1 MPQDFPSPMDL
12 ASADMLRVLA
22 QATTTVET
30 EYTDEALPMDG
41 TLPAAIDGLLF
52 RNGPGRFERGGRRY
66 RHPFDG
72 DGHITKLDIR
82 DGQARYSNRF
92 VRTREYL
99 EEARAGRMLHRAF
112 GTNLPGGLFGNFF
125 QMRFK
130 NAANTSVRWHGGR
143 LLALWEGG
151 PPHRLDPDTLATLGP
166 EDFGGRLENPFGG
179 LSRRL
184 APLLPFSAH
193 PHLDQGTGDLYNFGL
208 VSGSP
213 NRLMLYRIHRDGR
226 MDPLREHGL
235 KRFSFVHDF
244 AVTRKWL
251 CFLLPQADFDVPK
264 AVFGLKTAVGSL
276 KIATEQ
282 PMQALLLPREPG
294 AGRPVVLTG
303 PSGFVFHVAR
313 AFDED
318 DGRLVLDVIR
328 YGLYPDFDDFTDL
341 FRTPPDGAMPRLE
354 RLVLDPDKHSCERLS
369 LGADGDAPA
378 FELPISAPAPLGM
391 RRRILYGVGAP
402 PERRA
407 PYLTSIHRLDTET
420 GQLTT
425 RDFGLDLTGE
435 PMLVPGDGDDEG
447 WLLSLVLRAD
457 QGRTDLV
464 VLRAADLE
472 IEATAALP
480 HAVPIGFHGC
490 WVPRGALGITAAV

>member
-1 MPQDFPSPMDL
+1 MPQDFAAPMDL

-22 QATTTVET
+22 QATTTVT
-30 EYTDEALPMDG
+30 DEYTDVSLPVTG
-41 TLPAAIDGLLF
+41 TLPQALDGLLF

-72 DGHITKLDIR
+72 DGHITKLDIQ
-82 DGQARYSNRF
+82 GGAVRYSNRF

-99 EEARAGRMLHRAF
+99 EEERAGRMLHRAF

-130 NAANTSVRWHGGR
+130 NAANTSVRWHAGR

-151 PPHRLDPDTLATLGP
+151 PPHRLDPHTLATLGA

-193 PHLDQGTGDLYNFGL
+193 PHCDDETGDLYNFGL

-213 NRLMLYRIHRDGR
+213 NRLMLYRVGADGR
-226 MDPLREHGL
+226 METPREHGL
-235 KRFSFVHDF
+235 DRFSFVHDF
-244 AVTRKWL
+244 AVSRNWL
-251 CFLLPQADFDVPK
+251 CFLLPHADFDVPK

-276 KIATEQ
+276 KIATER
-282 PMQALLLPREPG
+282 PMQALLLPRAPG
-294 AGRPVVLTG
+294 AGRPAVLTG
-303 PSGFVFHVAR
+303 PPGFVFHVAQ
-313 AFDED
+313 AYD
-318 DGRLVLDVIR
+318 DDSGRLVLDVIR

-354 RLVLDPDKHSCERLS
+354 RLVLDPARHSCEHVS
-369 LGADGDAPA
+369 LGADVASHA
-378 FELPISAPAPLGM
+378 FELPISAPAPLGAP
-391 RRRILYGVGAP
+391 RRILYGVGAP

-420 GQLTT
+420 GRLTT
-425 RDFGLDLTGE
+425 RDFGLDITGE

-447 WLLSLVLRAD
+447 WLLSLVFRAD
-457 QGRTDLV
+457 QDRTDLV
-464 VLRAADLE
+464 VLRAENLE
-472 IEATAALP
+472 IQATAPLP

-490 WVPRGALGITAAV
+490 WVPRGALLGSG

>member
-1 MPQDFPSPMDL
+1 MPQDLS
-12 ASADMLRVLA
+12 AADMLRVLA
-22 QATTTVET
+22 QATTTVT
-30 EYTDEALPMDG
+30 HEYTDVPLTVEGD
-41 TLPAAIDGLLF
+41 LPAAIDGLLL

-72 DGHITKLDIR
+72 DGHITRLDIA
-82 DGQARYSNRF
+82 GGAARYTNRF

-99 EEARAGRMLHRAF
+99 EEERAGRMLHRAF

-130 NAANTSVRWHGGR
+130 NAANTSVRWHAGR

-151 PPHRLDPDTLATLGP
+151 PPHRLDPATLSTLGT

-193 PHLDQGTGDLYNFGL
+193 PHLDDDTGDLYNFGL

-213 NRLMLYRIHRDGR
+213 NRLMLYRVAADGR
-226 MDPLREHGL
+226 MDKPREHGL
-235 KRFSFVHDF
+235 ERFSFVHDF

-251 CFLLPQADFDVPK
+251 CFLMPHADFDVPK
-264 AVFGLKTAVGSL
+264 AVFGLRTAVGSL
-276 KIATEQ
+276 QIATER
-282 PMQALLLPREPG
+282 PMQALLLPREPTG
-294 AGRPVVLTG
+294 GRPVILTG
-303 PSGFVFHVAR
+303 PPGFVFHLAQ
-313 AFDED
+313 AFDDEG
-318 DGRLVLDVIR
+318 GRLVLDVIR

-341 FRTPPDGAMPRLE
+341 FRAPPDGAMPRLE
-354 RLVLDPDKHSCERLS
+354 RLVLDPSTRGCERLS
-369 LGADGDAPA
+369 LGPDVDTHA
-378 FELPISAPAPLGM
+378 FELPISAPAPLGTP
-391 RRRILYGVGAP
+391 RRILYGVGAP
-402 PERRA
+402 PARRS

-420 GQLTT
+420 GTLTT
-425 RDFGLDLTGE
+425 RDLGLDLAGE

-447 WLLSLVLRAD
+447 WLLSLVFRAD
-457 QGRTDLV
+457 QGRTDLL
-464 VLRAADLE
+464 VLRAKDLE
-472 IEATAALP
+472 IQATAPLP

-490 WVPRGALGITAAV
+490 WVPRSELARGDGA